1 MKTKKMR
8 KILTA
13 GAMLMTLGL
22 LSACETASRALS
34 GQKKAPDEFAVFA
47 RPPLSLPP
55 EFNLRPPTPNQK
67 AKRGRTPESQARE
80 ALLGKSTNPQ
90 ANSSDGVQSLLENT
104 GANKASPEI
113 RKIISEESTIVA
125 EENDLF
131 INKLIFWVDDKAY
144 QGQVIDPSKEQKR
157 LQENQ
162 ALGKPVTNGDVP
174 EIKRKPRK
182 KGLLEF

>member
-1 MKTKKMR
+1 MKTKQMR
-8 KILTA
+8 KILTVGVMFISV
-13 GAMLMTLGL
+13 GA

-34 GQKKAPDEFAVFA
+34 GEKKAPDEFAVFA

-67 AKRGRTPESQARE
+67 AKRGRSPESLARE
-80 ALLGKSTNPQ
+80 ALLGKSADTQPN
-90 ANSSDGVQSLLENT
+90 ASDGVQSLLENT

-125 EENDLF
+125 QEDDLF
-131 INKLIFWVDDKAY
+131 INKLIFWVDDKPY
-144 QGQVIDPSKEQKR
+144 EGRVIDPNKEQKR

-162 ALGKPVTNGDVP
+162 ALGKPVTDGDVP
-174 EIKRKPRK
+174 VIKRKSRK
-182 KGLLEF
+182 KGLLDF